1 MKANFS
7 ELIHGDVPVLID
19 FHAEW
24 CGPCKMQSPIIKEI
38 AQSMKDK
45 LRVIKIDVDKN
56 PSLSRKY
63 KIRGVPT
70 LALFK
75 DGELKWM
82 QAGMKSKQQILKVID
97 QFGGA

>member
-7 ELIHGDVPVLID
+7 DLIKGDTPVLID

-38 AQSMKDK
+38 ALSMKDK

-63 KIRGVPT
+63 KIRGFPRWRSSRM
-70 LALFK
+70 
-75 DGELKWM
+75 EN
-82 QAGMKSKQQILKVID
+82 
-97 QFGGA
+97 

>member
-7 ELIHGDVPVLID
+7 DLIKGDTPVLID

-38 AQSMKDK
+38 ALSMKDK

-97 QFGGA
+97 QFG